1 MNQIGNKKEF
11 IDWLT
16 FSDPEF
22 EEKKHITSQYRPKG
36 QIVNLEG
43 LELLNLTIRDKHFE
57 STHFKGCKFENCDF
71 TNTFFSS
78 STLEKCH
85 FQDCTFT
92 WSKFLDVD
100 LFSCQFEACTILGLE
115 LSDAV
120 LKKTLFINCAEVLD
134 LYIRGSREREVS
146 FINCYLQHLDIEPI
160 KDDDQENFE
169 FVDCLINESSFDRVD
184 FTRGGFEDCK
194 LSLNQF
200 SACTF
205 SSNSFRRKNETPGNE
220 YNLIDIRSILNSETI
235 DAITLE
241 TLFGIHSPD
250 VKEYLIGLTS
260 KIEFQSIFI
269 SYSFK
274 DKDFA
279 KRINEELMKRG
290 ILTFL
295 WEKDSPGGKPLKT
308 IMSEGVKS
316 KDRVLFIASTH
327 SLKSEACHFELTE
340 GRKKQEEIWE
350 DVLFPIHID
359 DYLFELKKESIR
371 PKEKQDEYW
380 KNITE
385 LKDLNSLPFSDFVQ
399 SSSTNKVDFEKQLMR
414 LIKGLRK

>member
-1 MNQIGNKKEF
+1 MNQIGSKKEF
-11 IDWLT
+11 LEWLT

-22 EEKKHITSQYRPKG
+22 EEKKYLASQYRPKN
-36 QIVNLEG
+36 QMVNLEG

-57 STHFKGCKFENCDF
+57 CTHFKGCKFENCDF
-71 TNTFFSS
+71 TNTFFAS

-100 LFSCQFEACTILGLE
+100 LFTCQFEACTILGLE

-120 LKKTLFINCAEVLD
+120 LKKTLFINCGEVLD
-134 LYIRGSREREVS
+134 LSIRGSREREVS

-160 KDDDQENFE
+160 KNDDPEKID
-169 FVDCLINESSFDRVD
+169 FVDCLINESSFDRID
-184 FTRGGFEDCK
+184 FTSGGFEDCK

-205 SSNSFRRKNETPGNE
+205 SANSFSRKNETPGNE
-220 YNLIDIRSILNSETI
+220 YNLIDIRSILNSEPI
-235 DAITLE
+235 DALTLE
-241 TLFGIHSPD
+241 NLFGIHSPD
-250 VKEYLIGLTS
+250 VKEYLLGLTS

-385 LKDLNSLPFSDFVQ
+385 LKDMNSLPFSDYVHP
-399 SSSTNKVDFEKQLMR
+399 SSTNKLDFEKQLMR